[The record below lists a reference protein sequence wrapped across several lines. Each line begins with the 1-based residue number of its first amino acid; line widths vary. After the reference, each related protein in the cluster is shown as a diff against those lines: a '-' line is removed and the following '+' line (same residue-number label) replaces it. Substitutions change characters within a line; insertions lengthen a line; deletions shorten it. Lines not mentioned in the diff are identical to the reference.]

1 MTATVGGV
9 RLGNNPTVAP
19 GTNLVLTA
27 GGFAPAETVKVV
39 LGGKQIGTVKA
50 DVNGSITYLYVV
62 ASDAKDAKLAF
73 SFDGAGVSRTF
84 DVTVAADASATPSSA
99 AGSGS
104 TGSTSSTTD
113 AVIAQSG
120 GGNSLPRT
128 GSDVGPLLVTALL
141 LLLAGAAG
149 LVTAQRMKLTR
160 GKHS

>member
-1 MTATVGGV
+1 M

-27 GGFAPAETVKVV
+27 AGFAPAETVKVV

-84 DVTVAADASATPSSA
+84 DVTVAADVTA
-99 AGSGS
+99 
-104 TGSTSSTTD
+104 TGSSSGGGASSSTTTD
-113 AVIAQSG
+113 DVALEATTDSG
-120 GGNSLPRT
+120 AASGDLPRT
-128 GSDVGPLLVTALL
+128 GSNVLATVFTGLL
-141 LLLAGAAG
+141 LLIVGAVG
-149 LVTAQRMKLTR
+149 VVTARRMNPVV
-160 GKHS
+160 GKHV